1 MVTRTISVC
10 LRAADFQTVV
20 TWTNE
25 RVCAIHGEYLLRA
38 WTDAGLVVDI
48 AVRCADTG
56 TRQRLQ
62 GYLEG
67 VRCELDAEPM
77 IVLEAA

>member
-1 MVTRTISVC
+1 MATRTISVC
-10 LRAADFQTVV
+10 LRAADFGTVV

-25 RVCAIHGEYLLRA
+25 RLCAIHGEYLLRA

-48 AVRCADTG
+48 AVCCEDAG

-67 VRCELDAEPM
+67 VRRELDAEPM
-77 IVLEAA
+77 LVPEAA